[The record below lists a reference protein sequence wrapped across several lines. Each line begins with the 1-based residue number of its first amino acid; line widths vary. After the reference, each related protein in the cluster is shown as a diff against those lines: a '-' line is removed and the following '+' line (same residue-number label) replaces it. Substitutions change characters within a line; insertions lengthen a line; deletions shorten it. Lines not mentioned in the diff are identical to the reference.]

1 MYYLRFGLR
10 GGDSTRLKTPERQG
24 KQPNSAN
31 LCQDIRARPGEHVN
45 GQMRRITPVRQLAKH
60 IAAQGIEAYVIPA
73 GIPGRQVHYRPHLYT
88 AGELR
93 AIFDAADR
101 IRATPYGGRRELI
114 IPAMFRTIYCLGLR
128 PGEARRLRR
137 GDVDLTDG
145 SIYIRESKGH
155 KDRRVFLSDDL
166 HAYLRGY
173 DTAIEATQPGRAVFF
188 PNRSGDPYNPST
200 IHCWFNELLETAGI
214 TTASGPPM
222 RVYDLRHAHVVE
234 VINRQARAGRD
245 PQALI
250 GYLSAHL
257 GHVNTADTWYYFHLS
272 AEFHPDLRA
281 AANTGIEAMF
291 PEAGHAI

>member
-1 MYYLRFGLR
+1 
-10 GGDSTRLKTPERQG
+10 
-24 KQPNSAN
+24 
-31 LCQDIRARPGEHVN
+31 
-45 GQMRRITPVRQLAKH
+45 
-60 IAAQGIEAYVIPA
+60 
-73 GIPGRQVHYRPHLYT
+73 
-88 AGELR
+88 
-93 AIFDAADR
+93 
-101 IRATPYGGRRELI
+101 
-114 IPAMFRTIYCLGLR
+114 MFRTIYCLGLR

>member
-1 MYYLRFGLR
+1 MEYIIKFYKKTRF
-10 GGDSTRLKTPERQG
+10 S
-24 KQPNSAN
+24 
-31 LCQDIRARPGEHVN
+31 
-45 GQMRRITPVRQLAKH
+45 
-60 IAAQGIEAYVIPA
+60 
-73 GIPGRQVHYRPHLYT
+73 
-88 AGELR
+88 
-93 AIFDAADR
+93 
-101 IRATPYGGRRELI
+101 
-114 IPAMFRTIYCLGLR
+114 CLFIKKR

-188 PNRSGDPYNPST
+188 PNRSGDPYTPST

-234 VINRQARAGRD
+234 VINRWARAGRD
-245 PQALI
+245 PEALVI
-250 GYLSAHL
+250 YLSLHL
-257 GHVNTADTWYYFHLS
+257 GHTNPDDTWYYFHL
-272 AEFHPDLRA
+272 APDFHPDLRRL
-281 AANTGIEAMF
+281 ANTDLETTL
-291 PEAGHAI
+291 PEATHAVL